1 MSLFSKSTCTKLTG
15 YRVAALAS
23 RRYNMLQPILK
34 SCCGLDV
41 HKSMVMACIVHG
53 PLDKPPQFEIREFST
68 MTSDLRKLSEWMK
81 EYGVAAVA
89 MESTGIYW
97 KPIFNILEDDF
108 DVVLA
113 NAQHIKNV
121 PGRKTDVK
129 DCQWIAHLFRHGLI
143 SGSFIPPRE
152 IRELRDLTRTRRKLM
167 EVMTSE
173 KNRFQKVLEDANIK
187 IGSVVSKVF
196 GVSSLNMI
204 SALLQKD
211 SLSEDEIEQMAK
223 GKLKKKVDK
232 LAEAL
237 EGNITDH
244 HRFLLKRSLAH
255 VEFLAS
261 QINEIDEEIQRR
273 LEPYEQEFEFI
284 QSIPG
289 IKEVSAASIIAE
301 IGVDMSRFPD
311 EAHLSSWAGMSPG
324 NNESAGKKKSGKTTR
339 GNNYLRATLTEA
351 GWAASRTKDTA
362 FSAIYHNI
370 AKRRGSKRALV
381 AVGHRML
388 IEVYR
393 VLKTG
398 EPYQDVGAEA
408 VKERRSKNKE
418 DKMIRALKQ
427 KGYVVSKAAA

>member
-1 MSLFSKSTCTKLTG
+1 M
-15 YRVAALAS
+15 
-23 RRYNMLQPILK
+23 MQPILK

-41 HKSMVMACIVHG
+41 HKSMVMACIAHG

-68 MTSDLRKLSEWMK
+68 MTSDLRKLGEWMK

-204 SALLQKD
+204 SALLHKD

-232 LAEAL
+232 LAKAL

-273 LEPYEQEFEFI
+273 LEPYGREFESI
-284 QSIPG
+284 QSITG
-289 IKEVSAASIIAE
+289 IKEISAASIIAE

-324 NNESAGKKKSGKTTR
+324 NNESAGKKKSGRTTR

-351 GWAASRTKDTA
+351 GWAASRTKNTA

-408 VKERRSKNKE
+408 VNERKSKNKE
-418 DKMIRALKQ
+418 EKMIRALKQ
-427 KGYVVSKAAA
+427 RGYVVSKAAA